1 MKRNCEKIK
10 YSEIFSTK
18 RPFYCFLTCCVK
30 IFQLSASLPSSL
42 NHEPS
47 FIIDVDPVLWSPKS
61 LDYQSQN
68 TETLESGLKLDPR
81 TCARHVTVFR
91 HSVSNFGDMNDK
103 VFVSKLNFL
112 LSRLKLMY

>member
-1 MKRNCEKIK
+1 MKRNCEKTK
-10 YSEIFSTK
+10 YSEIFSTE

-30 IFQLSASLPSSL
+30 IFQLSASYPSSL